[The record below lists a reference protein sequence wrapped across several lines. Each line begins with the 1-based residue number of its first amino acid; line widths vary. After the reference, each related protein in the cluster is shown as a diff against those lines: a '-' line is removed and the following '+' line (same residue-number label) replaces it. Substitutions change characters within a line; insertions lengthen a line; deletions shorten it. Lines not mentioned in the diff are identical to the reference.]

1 MIPILDT
8 PMERA
13 ASTTPGSVETRLCS
27 TSLDDASV
35 HMMTMGKVAA
45 VLPMDVH
52 AKDKAEQPAD
62 YKGDAYYTHSLAK
75 RLQQGPVL
83 YVSLKVAKIR
93 CICSNHY
100 AAR

>member
-45 VLPMDVH
+45 VLPMDVPISWM
-52 AKDKAEQPAD
+52 EI
-62 YKGDAYYTHSLAK
+62 G
-75 RLQQGPVL
+75 
-83 YVSLKVAKIR
+83 
-93 CICSNHY
+93 CI
-100 AAR
+100 AARNMINGIGRITLMMISSTL